1 MGGEGVGILTMKNH
15 EGYTDTT
22 AGKAVRRA
30 YRAKRRGRGSETRP
44 LTYQIGEVL
53 GFPVTLVK

>member
-1 MGGEGVGILTMKNH
+1 MMKNH